1 MALSGWKALLKI
13 AGCLLCW
20 KELQVPGA
28 PGSAPDCHLA
38 GLGQSSPSPTAL
50 VEKGLSVV

>member
-13 AGCLLCW
+13 GGCLLCW
-20 KELQVPGA
+20 KELQVPKAGLA
-28 PGSAPDCHLA
+28 PYCHLA
-38 GLGQSSPSPTAL
+38 GLGQSSTSATAL